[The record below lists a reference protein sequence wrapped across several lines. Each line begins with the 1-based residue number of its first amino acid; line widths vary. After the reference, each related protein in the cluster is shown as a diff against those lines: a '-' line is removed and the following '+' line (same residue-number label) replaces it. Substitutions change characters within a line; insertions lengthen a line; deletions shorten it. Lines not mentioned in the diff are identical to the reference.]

1 MLRLQKGNVNAVI
14 FDDEITLYW
23 DKQWQLPDG
32 VCYRIYLD
40 GKNIATTDKT
50 HYEIVGLNPDTRYAI
65 AIEGFSGES
74 VYCDT
79 LYTEKRKKR
88 IDVTKPPYNA
98 VGDGNTLNTVALQ
111 KAFDT
116 CKPDECVY
124 LPKGIYMSGAL
135 DMYSNTELY
144 IEEGAVLQGTG
155 KVEDYAP
162 KVLSRFEGKEMEC
175 YRPLIN
181 IGTMDKNGG
190 YTTENVVIR
199 GGGAVFGG
207 GKELCWSVID
217 IEKSR
222 LKDFLLDNADYVKTC
237 ENENTIPGR
246 ARPRLINMNNA
257 KNVVLANLDIGFGA
271 AWNVHFVYCKDVLT
285 YNCTI
290 KSRGVW
296 NGDGWNPDSSENCTI
311 FATRFDTH
319 DDAIAIKSGKNPEG
333 NVINRPTRDIRIFD
347 CGGCNGVACGSEL
360 SGGISD
366 VFIWDCDF
374 DKGGGGFRVKST
386 RKRGGF
392 VKNVKI
398 RNCKLID
405 IRLWTG
411 YTCNDDGEGAGAL
424 TDIENFDIK
433 NVEIHGV
440 SYRPEQPIIEVVPIM
455 LWGFE
460 EPERYIRNVKI
471 DGVRL
476 PSSDDG
482 LQRIEIKNAADVSIN
497 NITYYEIERRVD
509 GKFKKEYDFKFEK

>member
-1 MLRLQKGNVNAVI
+1 MLRLQEGNVNIVV
-14 FDDEITLYW
+14 FEDEITLYW
-23 DKQWQLPDG
+23 DKQWELSDG
-32 VCYRIYLD
+32 VIYRIYLD

-50 HYEIVGLNPDTRYAI
+50 HYEITGLEADKAYAV
-65 AIEGFSGES
+65 AVEGHSGES
-74 VYCDT
+74 VFCGT
-79 LYTEKRKKR
+79 LRTEKIKKR

-98 VGDGNTLNTVALQ
+98 VGDGKTVNTVSIQ
-111 KAFDT
+111 KALDN
-116 CKPDECVY
+116 CKSDEVIY
-124 LPKGIYMSGAL
+124 FPNGIYMTGAL
-135 DMYSNTELY
+135 DMKSNTELRL
-144 IEEGAVLQGTG
+144 EREAVIQGTG
-155 KVEDYAP
+155 NVEDYAP
-162 KVLSRFEGKEMEC
+162 KVLSRFEGREMEC

-181 IGTMDKNGG
+181 IGKMDKNGG

-199 GGGAVFGG
+199 GGAVYGG

-217 IEKSR
+217 LEKER
-222 LKDFLLDNADYVKTC
+222 LKDFLKENADYVKTC

-257 KNVVLANLDIGFGA
+257 KNVVFANCNIGFGA

-311 FATRFDTH
+311 FGTRFDTH

-333 NVINRPTRDIRIFD
+333 NVINRPTRGIRIFD

-360 SGGISD
+360 SGGISE
-366 VFIWDCDF
+366 VYIWDCDF

-411 YTCNDDGEGAGAL
+411 YTCNDDGEGAGVL

-455 LWGFE
+455 IWGFD
-460 EPERYIRNVKI
+460 EPERYIRNVTI

-482 LQRIEIKNAADVSIN
+482 LQRIEIKNAANVSIN
-497 NITYYEIERRVD
+497 NITYYEIERRVE
-509 GKFKKEYDFKFEK
+509 GKFKKEYDFKFKK